1 MTEMRTLILISAV
14 LLAVTGCSAE
24 RVVNTG
30 EWETVAPAPTETA
43 PQLPPTNPAHLANA
57 FDYVAHPNGEAG
69 DAGYYFSTPSGRWQC
84 AILPRDKAGC
94 QSTGGALGIT
104 GAPGTVPDAAGEETT
119 PNSVVVEPEGD
130 AHFAALDEPGFSLAT
145 GDATVLPLNRT
156 LIVARFRCN
165 VQEETGVSCA
175 SEQSG
180 RGFTF
185 SAEGFL
191 PEYSEVP
198 VDAP

>member
-1 MTEMRTLILISAV
+1 MRVITLISVAV
-14 LLAVTGCSAE
+14 LATAGCSGV

-30 EWETVAPAPTETA
+30 DEPPPTATSTSVA
-43 PQLPPTNPAHLANA
+43 PQLPPADGAHLANA
-57 FDYVAHPNGEAG
+57 FDYVAHPDEQT
-69 DAGYYFSTPSGRWQC
+69 GYYFTSPSGRWQC

-94 QSTGGALGIT
+94 QSTGGALGIA
-104 GAPGTVPDAAGEETT
+104 GAPDTVPDAAGEETT
-119 PNSVVVEPEGD
+119 PNAVVVEPEGD

-145 GDATVLPLNRT
+145 ADATVLPLNRT

-165 VQEETGVSCA
+165 VREETGVSCA